1 MGDLDEY
8 RKKRDPGR
16 TPEPVPAEG
25 SLPTGN
31 NDTFVIQEHHATRLH
46 WDVRLERDGV
56 LVSWAVPK
64 GLPDVPGD
72 IRLAVHTEDHPM
84 EYATFSGE
92 IPKGEYGGGRMFIWD
107 RGHYETLKWS
117 DREVAV
123 VFDGERAKGRYTFF
137 RSGKDAKDWMV
148 RRSEPP
154 RQPGFTRLPE
164 LVEPMLASPGTLP
177 PDDEDEQWAY
187 EFKWDGVRALARVEG
202 GRLQLF
208 SRKGNDITVT
218 YPELR
223 KLGEELGS
231 TQVWLDGEIV
241 AMENGRPSF
250 PALQQRMHVQNDRQA
265 RNLANAVPVTYL
277 VFDVLY
283 LDGRSCMDLPYS
295 ERRQLLDGLELRG
308 PNWNT
313 SPSYVA
319 EGAALVATAREQEL
333 EGVVAKR
340 VTSRYFP
347 GRRTPDWI
355 KIKELTTIEV
365 LIGGWR
371 PGEGRRSG
379 TIGSLML
386 GVPTDAGLRYVGQV
400 GTGWTDKALT
410 ALAARLQPL
419 EQRTSPFTDV
429 PADRAKGAHWLS
441 PELVGEVE
449 FRNWTPDGRLRAAS
463 WRGLR
468 EDLAPAD
475 LEREAAPDAVPDDPG
490 EPYSPSPDAEP
501 SHAEP
506 SHAEPSETEPPE
518 TGTSPDA
525 EPGPANVMVEVEGRR
540 LRLSNLD
547 KVLYPDAGFTKGQ
560 VINYYSRVAPV
571 LLPHLADRPV
581 TLRRWPDGVTGQ
593 PFYEKN
599 AARGAP
605 EWVRTVRVET
615 PGSTRGYETL
625 DFVVLGDLPSLVWS
639 ANMAALE
646 LHLPQWTVTPGG
658 ERRTPDLLVF
668 DLDPGPPA
676 TIVECCEVALLVR
689 SLLSE
694 HGLSAYAK
702 TSGSK
707 GMQLYAPVRTA
718 AVEQTSA
725 FAKAVA
731 ESLAASH
738 PRLVVARMAKNLR
751 PRKVF
756 IDWSQNNQYKTTI
769 APYSLRGRPSPTVS
783 TPITWDEVAAC
794 RHPNDLVFTADEVL
808 ERVEE
813 HGDLLKP
820 LLAKRRPK
828 LPEP

>member
-16 TPEPVPAEG
+16 TPEPVPESG
-25 SLPTGN
+25 PLPTGN
-31 NDTFVIQEHHATRLH
+31 NDTFVIQEHHASRLH

-92 IPKGEYGGGRMFIWD
+92 IPKGEYGGGRMVIWD
-107 RGHYETLKWS
+107 RGRYETLKWS

-123 VFDGERAKGRYTFF
+123 IFDGERAKGRYTFF
-137 RSGKDAKDWMV
+137 RSGRDSKDWMV

-154 RQPGFTRLPE
+154 RDPGFVRLPE
-164 LVEPMLASPGTLP
+164 LVEPMLASPGALP
-177 PDDEDEQWAY
+177 TDDENWAY

-202 GRLQLF
+202 GRLQLY

-223 KLGEELGS
+223 ALGEELGA

-241 AMENGRPSF
+241 AMVDGRPSF

-265 RNLANAVPVTYL
+265 RSLATSVPVMFL
-277 VFDVLY
+277 LFDVLY
-283 LDGRSCMDLPYS
+283 MDGRSCLELPYA
-295 ERRQLLDGLELRG
+295 ERRQLLEALELRG

-313 SPSYVA
+313 SPRFVGD
-319 EGAALVATAREQEL
+319 GAAVVATAGEQQL
-333 EGVVAKR
+333 EGVIAKR
-340 VTSRYFP
+340 LTSRYFP
-347 GRRTPDWI
+347 GRRTADWV
-355 KIKELTTIEV
+355 KITEVLTIEV

-371 PGEGRRSG
+371 PGEGRRTG

-400 GTGWTDKALT
+400 GTGFTDQVLHELQERLT
-410 ALAARLQPL
+410 PL
-419 EQRTSPFTDV
+419 IRRDSPFV
-429 PADRAKGAHWLS
+429 NELPRERAKGATWLT
-441 PELVGEVE
+441 PDVVGEVE
-449 FRNWTPDGRLRAAS
+449 FRNWTPDGRLRAPS

-468 EDLAPAD
+468 SDKDPAD
-475 LEREAAPDAVPDDPG
+475 LEP
-490 EPYSPSPDAEP
+490 EPAPDAEP
-501 SHAEP
+501 EDPAMP
-506 SHAEPSETEPPE
+506 AAADDDDTEPQPQ
-518 TGTSPDA
+518 
-525 EPGPANVMVEVEGRR
+525 NVLVEVEGRR

-547 KVLYPDAGFTKGQ
+547 KVLYPEAGFSKAQ
-560 VINYYSRVAPV
+560 VIDYYSRIAPV

-581 TLRRWPDGVTGQ
+581 TLRRWPDGVTAQ

-599 AARGAP
+599 ASRHAP
-605 EWVRTVRVET
+605 EWIRKVRVET

-625 DFVVLGDLPSLVWS
+625 DFVVLNDLPSLVWA

-646 LHLPQWTVTPGG
+646 LHLPQWTVDENGD
-658 ERRTPDLLVF
+658 RRTPDLLVF

-676 TIVECCEVALLVR
+676 TIVECATVALRLRDV
-689 SLLSE
+689 LAE
-694 HGLSAYAK
+694 HGLTAVPK

-707 GMQLYAPVRTA
+707 GMQLYAPITTT
-718 AVEQTSA
+718 AVERTSA
-725 FAKAVA
+725 YAKAVA
-731 ESLAASH
+731 EHLASED
-738 PRLVVARMAKNLR
+738 PKLVVARMAKDLR

-756 IDWSQNNQYKTTI
+756 IDWSQNNRYKTTI
-769 APYSLRGRPSPTVS
+769 SPYSLRGRPAPTVS
-783 TPITWDEVAAC
+783 TPLTWDEVERC
-794 RHPNDLVFTADEVL
+794 RHPNDLVFTADDVL
-808 ERVEE
+808 ARVAE
-813 HGDLLKP
+813 HGDLLAA
-820 LLAKRRPK
+820 LLTKDRPP
-828 LPEP
+828 LPEI

>member
-1 MGDLDEY
+1 
-8 RKKRDPGR
+8 
-16 TPEPVPAEG
+16 
-25 SLPTGN
+25 
-31 NDTFVIQEHHATRLH
+31 
-46 WDVRLERDGV
+46 
-56 LVSWAVPK
+56 
-64 GLPDVPGD
+64 
-72 IRLAVHTEDHPM
+72 
-84 EYATFSGE
+84 
-92 IPKGEYGGGRMFIWD
+92 
-107 RGHYETLKWS
+107 
-117 DREVAV
+117 
-123 VFDGERAKGRYTFF
+123 
-137 RSGKDAKDWMV
+137 
-148 RRSEPP
+148 
-154 RQPGFTRLPE
+154 
-164 LVEPMLASPGTLP
+164 
-177 PDDEDEQWAY
+177 
-187 EFKWDGVRALARVEG
+187 
-202 GRLQLF
+202 
-208 SRKGNDITVT
+208 
-218 YPELR
+218 
-223 KLGEELGS
+223 
-231 TQVWLDGEIV
+231 
-241 AMENGRPSF
+241 
-250 PALQQRMHVQNDRQA
+250 
-265 RNLANAVPVTYL
+265 
-277 VFDVLY
+277 
-283 LDGRSCMDLPYS
+283 
-295 ERRQLLDGLELRG
+295 
-308 PNWNT
+308 
-313 SPSYVA
+313 
-319 EGAALVATAREQEL
+319 
-333 EGVVAKR
+333 
-340 VTSRYFP
+340 
-347 GRRTPDWI
+347 
-355 KIKELTTIEV
+355 
-365 LIGGWR
+365 
-371 PGEGRRSG
+371 
-379 TIGSLML
+379 
-386 GVPTDAGLRYVGQV
+386 
-400 GTGWTDKALT
+400 
-410 ALAARLQPL
+410 
-419 EQRTSPFTDV
+419 
-429 PADRAKGAHWLS
+429 
-441 PELVGEVE
+441 
-449 FRNWTPDGRLRAAS
+449 
-463 WRGLR
+463 
-468 EDLAPAD
+468 
-475 LEREAAPDAVPDDPG
+475 
-490 EPYSPSPDAEP
+490 
-501 SHAEP
+501 
-506 SHAEPSETEPPE
+506 
-518 TGTSPDA
+518 
-525 EPGPANVMVEVEGRR
+525 MVEVEGRR

-571 LLPHLADRPV
+571 LLPHLADRAV

>member
-8 RKKRDPGR
+8 RKKRDAAR
-16 TPEPVPAEG
+16 TPEPVPVEG
-25 SLPTGN
+25 ALPTGN
-31 NDTFVIQEHHATRLH
+31 NDTFVIQEHHASRLH

-64 GLPDVPGD
+64 GLPDLPGD

-107 RGHYETLKWS
+107 RGRYETLKWS

-123 VFDGERAKGRYTFF
+123 VFDGARAKGRYTFF

-154 RQPGFTRLPE
+154 QRPGFTRLPD

-177 PDDEDEQWAY
+177 PENQDEEWAY

-241 AMENGRPSF
+241 AMDNGRPSF
-250 PALQQRMHVQNDRQA
+250 PALQQRMHVQHDRQA
-265 RNLANAVPVTYL
+265 RSLANSVPVTYL
-277 VFDVLY
+277 IFDVIH
-283 LDGRSCMDLPYS
+283 LDGQSCVDLPYT
-295 ERRQLLDGLELRG
+295 ERRRLLEGLELRG
-308 PNWNT
+308 PHWNI
-313 SPSYVA
+313 SPSYTV
-319 EGAALVATAREQEL
+319 EGAAMVETAREQEL
-333 EGVVAKR
+333 EGVLAKR
-340 VTSRYFP
+340 LTSRYFP

-355 KIKELTTIEV
+355 KIKELLTIEV

-371 PGEGRRSG
+371 PGEGQRSG
-379 TIGSLML
+379 MIGSLML

-400 GTGWTDKALT
+400 GTGFSDKALA
-410 ALAARLQPL
+410 ALGERLTPL
-419 EQRTSPFTDV
+419 ERETSPFADEL
-429 PADRAKGAHWLS
+429 PADRRKGAHWVS
-441 PELVGEVE
+441 PTLVGEVE
-449 FRNWTPDGRLRAAS
+449 FRNWTPDGRLRAPS

-468 EDLAPAD
+468 SDKEAAD
-475 LEREAAPDAVPDDPG
+475 LEPEAVPDAA
-490 EPYSPSPDAEP
+490 PSPP
-501 SHAEP
+501 S
-506 SHAEPSETEPPE
+506 PPE
-518 TGTSPDA
+518 SPESPESPA
-525 EPGPANVMVEVEGRR
+525 SSEPEEEPQPQNVLVEVGGRR

-547 KVLYPDAGFTKGQ
+547 KVLYPEAGFTKGQ

-581 TLRRWPDGVTGQ
+581 TLRRWPDGVTAQ

-605 EWVRTVRVET
+605 EWVRKVRVET

-625 DFVVLGDLPSLVWS
+625 DFVVLNDLPSLVWS

-646 LHLPQWTVTPGG
+646 LHLPQWTVDSAG
-658 ERRTPDLLVF
+658 ERRTPDLVVF

-676 TIVECCEVALLVR
+676 TIVECCEVALLLR
-689 SLLSE
+689 DLLSS
-694 HGLSAYAK
+694 HGLSPVAK

-707 GMQLYAPVRTA
+707 GMQLYAPITTP
-718 AVEQTSA
+718 AVERTSA
-725 FAKAVA
+725 YAKAVA
-731 ESLAASH
+731 EELARER
-738 PRLVVARMAKNLR
+738 PGLIVARMSKNLR

-756 IDWSQNNQYKTTI
+756 IDWSQNNRYKTTI
-769 APYSLRGRPSPTVS
+769 APYSLRGRPAPTVS
-783 TPITWDEVAAC
+783 TPVTWDEVAAC

-808 ERVEE
+808 DRVEE
-813 HGDLLKP
+813 VGDLLAP
-820 LLAKRRPK
+820 LLTRDRPP